1 VDPATQE
8 VWGSVGNLL
17 FHFDKDGNRIG
28 VYSLYSTES
37 ASIKPNVIL
46 VEGDRLVMAA
56 DPFGIF
62 AFPRPDLLKPAPP
75 ASVVPAIVPATP
87 PSPTSAP

>member
-1 VDPATQE
+1 
-8 VWGSVGNLL
+8 LL
-17 FHFDKDGNRIG
+17 FHFDKDGSRMG
-28 VYSLYSTES
+28 VYSLYSTEL

-46 VEGDRLVMAA
+46 VESDRLVMAA

-62 AFPRPDLLKPAPP
+62 AFPRPDLLKPALPVSAP
-75 ASVVPAIVPATP
+75 SIVPATP